1 MTYENFKLCVIQQA
15 AETANYPNVLNAI
28 QQTVARAGNLAADEI
43 LAIAYA
49 DYCFTHGITE

>member
-1 MTYENFKLCVIQQA
+1 MTYDDFKLCVIQQA
-15 AETANYPNVLNAI
+15 AGTAHYQNVLNAI
-28 QQTVARAGNLAADEI
+28 QQTVARAGDLEADEI